1 MVDHHF
7 QWRCA
12 GVLGGGGA
20 LVVGMMG
27 FFLYQAHGGY
37 GELPGMSAQ
46 PTLLEKLV
54 AADRFFLVAW
64 GTLTVAAGVALG
76 LWGLIITHRVCGPLF
91 VVTRYLG
98 ELSEGRYPDTRV
110 LRDKDFL
117 DDFYV
122 AFESTVN
129 TMREREIA
137 RLRALEGTLNEA
149 LKAQEETP
157 SAGLQAV
164 IETMQGERGKLLGAL
179 GGMARRRPGF

>member
-12 GVLGGGGA
+12 GVLGGFGA

-46 PTLLEKLV
+46 PALLEKLV

-64 GTLTVAAGVALG
+64 GALTVAAGVALG

-129 TMREREIA
+129 TMRDREIT
-137 RLRALEGTLNEA
+137 RLQALEGTLNEA